1 MAWTAPMTAASNS
14 TFTAAQFNTHVRDNL
29 LETEVAKGTTTSAY
43 LVSTGANAI
52 AQRSSTSSS
61 VQPMQT
67 TVQTSYSDLGT
78 VGPVVTLTS
87 SGTKALVIMS
97 CGMANTSAN
106 ASMFVSV
113 GVSGATTT
121 AADDTWAIISDGVAA
136 WNNPWEP
143 ADQHNRRM
151 SAKLFTINAG
161 TNTFTMKYKVGS
173 GSGRFRNR
181 ELIVYPL

>member
-1 MAWTAPMTAASNS
+1 MAWTAPMTAASNA

-29 LETEVAKGTTTSAY
+29 LETEVAKGTTASAY
-43 LVSTGANAI
+43 LVSTGATAI

-67 TVQTSYSDLGT
+67 TSSTSYTNLSTSGPAVT
-78 VGPVVTLTS
+78 VTT
-87 SGTKALVIMS
+87 GTKALVIMS

-106 ASMFVSV
+106 AANYASV

-121 AADDTWAIISDGVAA
+121 TIDDSWAIISDGVAA

-151 SAKLFTINAG
+151 SAKLFTLTAG
-161 TNTFTMKYKVGS
+161 SNTFTMQYKVGS